1 LDTTSNITAEQGAGP
16 RRYVFGVFV
25 LDLDRGTL
33 QKKGADVPLRPKCF
47 EVLCY
52 LVKNHGVLLSKN
64 NLLSAVWTD
73 VIVTD
78 DSLTHCLIEI
88 RRALGDDSKEMVR
101 TLPRRGYLFDV
112 PVTVHQPGEV
122 QESVQEPVSSQ
133 HHRKPSPWSVG
144 AAIVLALA
152 IFAIWIS
159 GRQRADEFALKE
171 LRVTALPTSIA
182 VLPFADMSPESDQ
195 EYFADGLS
203 EEILNLLAQTP
214 DLTVIARTSSFSF
227 KGRNPD
233 IEVIAQK
240 LNVANVLEGSVR
252 KNGDQIRVT
261 AQLVDASNSAHLW
274 SQTYDRTLDNIFSVQ
289 SEIAS
294 AVAEVLKVRLLG
306 ESFAT
311 TTETHQAYLRGRY
324 LVAQRTQAA
333 VKAAI
338 REFEKAVSLDPNY
351 ALAYAELSLAT
362 RRLSFHGEMT
372 RAEAIAIAAPY
383 AERAMALDPT
393 LAQAHA
399 ATGYVWV
406 TPETIEIAVTHFRRA
421 IELNSNY
428 SDAYLWLGNFL
439 NVLGDY
445 DEGFSM
451 HVKAVQLDPLSLPAN
466 SNYAQGLI
474 ARNRLDEADR
484 QLEKLASIAPGY
496 YAESGLPVIRSSL
509 DGRWADGL
517 LAGLDSLR
525 YDTNSSAAIDLAFG
539 FAVIGLEK
547 EALALFETPP
557 PFVFTFMGKPAEEI
571 AAAEARL
578 ANGPLGL
585 YSRLAFGLALADA
598 GEYARA
604 RNVLEKSWH
613 ENNNLVNTDYFTT
626 DAAMALIAIRRDVG
640 EEAGVGELRAAIQ
653 DNVRRYHEAGITR
666 GTLFW
671 SVDYEEGVTAFL
683 TGNREGGLASIA
695 KAAEDG
701 YFIQPNAAYLQAL
714 YDDPGFAPIL
724 AAQQA
729 RQARERDRFLN
740 VVCNN
745 NPYQE
750 VWRPQPGTCRQYLSE
765 NFQ

>member
-1 LDTTSNITAEQGAGP
+1 MSTPSESAAEQGAGP
-16 RRYVFGVFV
+16 RKFAFGDFV
-25 LDLDRGTL
+25 LDLDRGAL

-52 LVKNHGVLLSKN
+52 LVEHHGVLLSKDE
-64 NLLSAVWTD
+64 LLAAAWAD
-73 VIVTD
+73 VIVTE

-88 RRALGDDSKEMVR
+88 RKALGDDAKEMVR
-101 TLPRRGYLFDV
+101 NVPRRGYLFDV
-112 PVTVHQPGEV
+112 PVTVHQPGEPQQPV
-122 QESVQEPVSSQ
+122 QAPASSQ
-133 HHRKPSPWSVG
+133 HHRKPSRWSVG
-144 AAIVLALA
+144 AAIVLSLA
-152 IFAIWIS
+152 IVAIWIS
-159 GRQRADEFALKE
+159 GRQGTDEARSKD
-171 LRVTALPTSIA
+171 LRVAALPASIA

-227 KGRNPD
+227 KGQNPD
-233 IEVIAQK
+233 VEAIAQK

-252 KNGDQIRVT
+252 KDGDQIRVT

-294 AVAEVLKVRLLG
+294 AVARALKVKLLG
-306 ESFAT
+306 EAFAT
-311 TTETHQAYLRGRY
+311 TTEAHQAYLRGRY
-324 LVAQRTQAA
+324 LVAQRTQAS

-362 RRLSFHGEMT
+362 RRLSFHREMT

-383 AERAMALDPT
+383 AERAMSVDPT

-406 TPETIEIAVTHFRRA
+406 TPETIETAVTHFRRA
-421 IELNSNY
+421 TELNPNY

-439 NVLGDY
+439 NLLGDY

-451 HVKAVQLDPLSLPAN
+451 HVKAVRLDPLSLPAN
-466 SNYAQGLI
+466 SGYAEGLI
-474 ARNRLDEADR
+474 ERNRLDEADR
-484 QLEKLASIAPGY
+484 QLEKLASIAPDY
-496 YAESGLPVIRSSL
+496 YVNSGLPGIRSSL
-509 DGRWADGL
+509 GGRWADGL

-525 YDTNSSAAIDLAFG
+525 YNTDSAATTDLAFW

-547 EALALFETPP
+547 EALALFEIPP
-557 PFVFTFMGKPAEEI
+557 PFIFTFMGMPEEEI

-578 ANGPLGL
+578 ANGALGL
-585 YSRLAFGLALADA
+585 YGRLAFGRALADA
-598 GEYARA
+598 GEYTRA
-604 RNVLEKSWH
+604 KDQLEKSWH
-613 ENNNLVNTDYFTT
+613 ENNTLVTSEYFTAE
-626 DAAMALIAIRRDVG
+626 AAMALIAVRRNVG
-640 EEAGVGELRAAIQ
+640 DEAGVGELRSAIQ
-653 DNVRRYHEAGITR
+653 DNVRRYNEAGITR

-671 SVDYEEGVTAFL
+671 SVDYEKGISAFL
-683 TGNREGGLASIA
+683 TGDRESGLAYIA
-695 KAAEDG
+695 RGAEDG
-701 YFIQPNAAYLQAL
+701 YFIQPKAAYLQTL

-724 AAQQA
+724 AAQNA

-740 VVCNN
+740 VVCNE
-745 NPYQE
+745 NPYQD
-750 VWRPQPGTCRQYLSE
+750 VWRPQPGTCRQHLSE